1 MAFQKGQSGNPAG
14 RKKGVPTKLT
24 QSVRDAFKAAFDE
37 LQEVPGARLGD
48 WAQANPTEFYR
59 LSGKLIPAQVQHE
72 GEMVVT
78 VLTGVPEQGGDLV

>member
-1 MAFQKGQSGNPAG
+1 MAFKPGNNANPKGRP
-14 RKKGVPTKLT
+14 KGAVNKVT

-48 WAQANPTEFYR
+48 WARDNPTEFYR

>member
-1 MAFQKGQSGNPAG
+1 MAFQKGQVSNPKG
-14 RKKGVPTKLT
+14 RPKGAVNKVT

-48 WAQANPTEFYR
+48 WARDNPTEFYR